1 MTCFAPTAAYT
12 PTNSCRTI
20 ASSLGIVCLRKAVDY
35 EELCAAPLGNPRDD
49 RQYEQKVA
57 GLCALGLRTVSEP
70 AAVAAAVARALPT
83 CAPNRNFAPLSATL
97 MQHVLGDTIEHD
109 MRKLYAF
116 LVHQSDDNNVLVAN
130 LTATSALTASAAVQA
145 RLHTVDRVLQTP
157 VAPELHVRIVTEV
170 LLSIAILRAMQIT
183 DVHQFPRHIATRY
196 RCAFSMANFDND
208 CSVRSPWPPHALI
221 TAKQL
226 VAELVTRVPQLKAEY
241 RVYQDLRSGAHI
253 LRSIVNNVLGCELI
267 GKRGRV
273 QADHL
278 HYKAA
283 LMASGA
289 QART

>member
-1 MTCFAPTAAYT
+1 
-12 PTNSCRTI
+12 
-20 ASSLGIVCLRKAVDY
+20 LGIVCLRKAVDY

-157 VAPELHVRIVTEV
+157 VAPELHVRTA
-170 LLSIAILRAMQIT
+170 SGRAAV
-183 DVHQFPRHIATRY
+183 DCDSARNANHRRASVSAPY
-196 RCAFSMANFDND
+196 R
-208 CSVRSPWPPHALI
+208 HALPMC
-221 TAKQL
+221 
-226 VAELVTRVPQLKAEY
+226 VFDGEF
-241 RVYQDLRSGAHI
+241 
-253 LRSIVNNVLGCELI
+253 
-267 GKRGRV
+267 
-273 QADHL
+273 
-278 HYKAA
+278 
-283 LMASGA
+283 
-289 QART
+289 